1 MIGKY
6 GKRNTGHSRNK
17 QALLVAS
24 KVKTTTMRTEQ
35 EEVYQAA
42 LKIRQ
47 KGRIRYGLING
58 GILGFIVWI
67 LTNSMDLDTFSFG
80 ELFLSFQALLKLG
93 LHVLMFI
100 LFYATFMW
108 WLNERTIKK
117 VEKKMEE

>member
-1 MIGKY
+1 MT
-6 GKRNTGHSRNK
+6 TGEK
-17 QALLVAS
+17 
-24 KVKTTTMRTEQ
+24 EI
-35 EEVYQAA
+35 YQAA

-67 LTNSMDLDTFSFG
+67 LTNSLDLDTYSFS
-80 ELFLSFQALLKLG
+80 ELFLSFKALLKLG

-108 WLNERTIKK
+108 WINERTIKK